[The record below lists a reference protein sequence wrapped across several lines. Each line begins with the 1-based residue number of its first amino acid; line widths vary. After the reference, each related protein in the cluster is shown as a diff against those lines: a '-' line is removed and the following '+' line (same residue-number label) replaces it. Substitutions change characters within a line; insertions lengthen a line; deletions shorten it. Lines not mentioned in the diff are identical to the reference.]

1 MARRK
6 KGVEQPIGVGLTTKQ
21 MKRKKPLSGDYLVN
35 IEPISEN
42 QKRLFNSYKE
52 GKHLVAYGC
61 AGTGKTFITL
71 YNALRDVLD
80 ESSPYEKI
88 YIVRSLVA
96 TREIGFLPGDYE
108 DKSDIYQVP
117 YKHMVKYMFQMS
129 SDADFEMLYGNL
141 KAQDTIKFWST
152 SFLRGTTLDNA
163 IVIVDEYQ
171 NLNFHELDSII
182 TRIGENSK
190 ICFCGD
196 ARQTDLVKTNDKNG
210 IVDFM
215 NILRKMP
222 SFDIIEFEIDD
233 IVRSGLVKEYI
244 IAKMEAGM

>member
-1 MARRK
+1 MPRRK

-21 MKRKKPLSGDYLVN
+21 MKRKKPLSSDYLIN

-42 QKRLFNSYKE
+42 QRRLFNSYKE

-71 YNALRDVLD
+71 YNAIRDVLD

-196 ARQTDLVKTNDKNG
+196 ARQTDLVKTNERNG

-215 NILRKMP
+215 NILRKMS
-222 SFDIIEFEIDD
+222 SFDIIEFEIED

-244 IAKMEAGM
+244 IAKLEN

>member
-35 IEPISEN
+35 IEAISEN

-141 KAQDTIKFWST
+141 KAQDSIKFWST